1 MPLPPRYSLLPMAVV
16 RMRELPQHLKWT
28 YAVLYALAWMHD
40 YQWSDETLEQL
51 ARTFTDLGDEINPRG
66 IRQRL
71 SDLKR
76 YGLIERR
83 QVGGRYRTCLKVRH
97 DQTGDAPNVT
107 PQRSG
112 DALERHPI
120 NNSVVVEADSEK
132 KKLDHQQQQINTK
145 GGDVERNEELLAD
158 MGVVGGVRYRLAT
171 ETWVTPDYLEA
182 IREYKASEA
191 AKGNKLGPG
200 WVVKFVGEKRPAP
213 EVEATE
219 PDRYRYVEG
228 KYKDYIKH

>member
-1 MPLPPRYSLLPMAVV
+1 MPLPPRYSLLPMAVA
-16 RMRELPQHLKWT
+16 RMRDLPHHLKWT
-28 YAVLYALAWMHD
+28 YFMLYALAWTHD

-51 ARTFTDLGDEINPRG
+51 ALTFTDLGDEINPRG

-83 QVGGRYRTCLKVRH
+83 QVGGRYRTCLTVRH

-107 PQRSG
+107 IQRSG

-120 NNSVVVEADSEK
+120 NNSVVVETDSEK
-132 KKLDHQQQQINTK
+132 EKPDEQQQQINTK
-145 GGDVERNEELLAD
+145 GGDVERNEELLAE
-158 MGVVGGVRYRLAT
+158 MGVVGGVRYRLAA
-171 ETWVTPDYLEA
+171 ETWVTPEYLEA
-182 IREYKASEA
+182 IREYKAAEA
-191 AKGNKLGPG
+191 AKGNALGPG
-200 WVVKFVGEKRPAP
+200 WVVKFVGEGNEAP
-213 EVEATE
+213 DLGEK
-219 PDRYRYVEG
+219 PDRYRYVTG